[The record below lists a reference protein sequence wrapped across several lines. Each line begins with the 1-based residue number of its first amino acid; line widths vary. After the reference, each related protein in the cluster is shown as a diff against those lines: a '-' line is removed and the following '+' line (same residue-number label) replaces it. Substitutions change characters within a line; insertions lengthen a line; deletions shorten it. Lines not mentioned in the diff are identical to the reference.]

1 MDPTLSLLMANLTG
15 IRNGDWVLD
24 PFVGTGS
31 LLLAAAQFGGFVAG
45 TDIDF
50 LTLHGKS
57 RPTRVGQKRR
67 SKEETFRA
75 NFEQYGLAARWV
87 KKLLKSSEYIL
98 KLR

>member
-57 RPTRVGQKRR
+57 RPSRVGQKRR

-75 NFEQYGLAARWV
+75 NFEQYGLAERWV
-87 KKLLKSSEYIL
+87 QNV
-98 KLR
+98 R